1 MKKRGLSTEITRDT
15 ILELCEKWQKILKVK
30 VNRIQIRR
38 MKNKWGSCSSKGT
51 LTLNEE
57 LTKLPLEYVEYVIVH
72 ELLHLII
79 PNHGRT
85 FKTLLYAYLPEG
97 DKIHEELIVSYS
109 ESIFAV
115 GRVGKHFCLPKAGIG

>member
-1 MKKRGLSTEITRDT
+1 VNEKRDFSAEITKDT
-15 ILELCEKWQKILKVK
+15 ILKLCDKWQKILKVK
-30 VNRIQIRR
+30 VNRIQIRK

-85 FKTLLYAYLPEG
+85 FKTLLYTYLPEG
-97 DKIHEELIVSYS
+97 EKFLK
-109 ESIFAV
+109 F
-115 GRVGKHFCLPKAGIG
+115 